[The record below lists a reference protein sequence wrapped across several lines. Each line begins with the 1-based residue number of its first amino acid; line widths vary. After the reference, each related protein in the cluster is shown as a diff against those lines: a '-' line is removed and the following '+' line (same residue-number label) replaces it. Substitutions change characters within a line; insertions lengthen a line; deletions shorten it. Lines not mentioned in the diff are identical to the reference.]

1 MRILYLW
8 PGIVRHCRNFVSGND
23 KLSLFE
29 ALGMGKC
36 ACGRISFGTPIACIR
51 NVTRCLSADGAR
63 SLVSCKTFGEED
75 LVHCTPMK
83 DGRTCLGRK
92 SRKQRSHHKFE
103 AGKCVEQLLQLRAQL
118 RQLSLS
124 VQLPKP
130 PCDDTGG
137 SFKLNPKP

>member
-75 LVHCTPMK
+75 LVHCTSNE
-83 DGRTCLGRK
+83 GW
-92 SRKQRSHHKFE
+92 QNVF
-103 AGKCVEQLLQLRAQL
+103 GKEEQKAKESPQVRGWQVRRAAAAAQG
-118 RQLSLS
+118 SATPAK
-124 VQLPKP
+124 PKCP
-130 PCDDTGG
+130 AAKA
-137 SFKLNPKP
+137 SM